1 MARKNA
7 KSGKEAYGLGYLYK
21 RDRTGAKVAANSK
34 ADGVFWLRARW
45 ADGKTADRRL
55 LDDDCKPV
63 RDLKTAL
70 AIRRRI
76 RAPFLTGSRLA
87 EVEAQISEA
96 EKLRSRQAEE
106 QDRAEPPLTIKA
118 AWAEY
123 VRAPNRRP
131 CGERTLA
138 NYRMQWEAFARW
150 LTKHHR
156 KARYLSDI
164 TSEMAE
170 GFAAELSSGKSAN
183 TYNKYIQFLRSM
195 FLLLRKPARLAE
207 NPFSG
212 IRRRRQVAQSRRT
225 LTQDELRTV
234 ITSASGELRTLLEIG
249 IYTGLRLGDCCTLE
263 WREVD
268 LGAGVIRRVPRKT
281 AHSSGAVVEI
291 GIPHPLANALA
302 AIIDRDERY
311 VLPGMAKR
319 YEGNPQG
326 ISRTIS
332 QHLEKCGLQTR
343 ETATDGREMPVVRVS
358 FHSLRHTWVSLQ
370 AEGGTP
376 AALIQKAA
384 GHSNPAMTEH
394 YTHIGREGLRKMAA
408 AVDMDFAGDA
418 PEPDRRGELL
428 SELADLVRNADAET
442 LEKAVA
448 ALRAGY
454 GRTV

>member
-1 MARKNA
+1 MSKNRRD
-7 KSGKEAYGLGYLYK
+7 GKGVTGLGYLYK

-55 LDDDCKPV
+55 LDDECKPV

-76 RAPFLTGSRLA
+76 RAPFMTGSRLA
-87 EVEAQISEA
+87 EVEAQIAEA

-150 LTKHHR
+150 LVKHHR

-164 TSEMAE
+164 TVEMAE
-170 GFAAELSSGKSAN
+170 DFASELSSGKSAN
-183 TYNKYIQFLRSM
+183 TYNKYIQFIRSM
-195 FLLLRKPARLAE
+195 FQLLRKVARLSG
-207 NPFSG
+207 NPFAD
-212 IRRRRQVAQSRRT
+212 IRRRRQISQSRRT
-225 LTQDELRTV
+225 LTHDELRTV

-302 AIIDRDERY
+302 VIQGREERY

-319 YEGNPQG
+319 YAGNPQG
-326 ISRTIS
+326 ISRTIT

-343 ETATDGREMPVVRVS
+343 ETATDGREMPIVRVS

-370 AEGGTP
+370 AENGTP
-376 AALIQKAA
+376 AFIIQKAA
-384 GHSNPAMTEH
+384 GHASPAMTEH
-394 YTHIGREGLRKMAA
+394 YTHVGDAGLRQMARAVEFDLTGQTDSGPEGARLVEKVCALARSAGAEALEQA
-408 AVDMDFAGDA
+408 ARILG
-418 PEPDRRGELL
+418 G
-428 SELADLVRNADAET
+428 
-442 LEKAVA
+442 
-448 ALRAGY
+448 
-454 GRTV
+454 